1 MSDTETSNGD
11 IRIAIQRTVQSAQ
24 SAERDEIVETV
35 AALEGVSPD
44 RVNQQIDS
52 AEKNGLLYLVNGEV
66 RLP

>member
-11 IRIAIQRTVQSAQ
+11 IRIAIQRTVQSAER
-24 SAERDEIVETV
+24 AERDEIVETV
-35 AALEGVSPD
+35 AALEGVSAD